1 MFAEKTRIHLWDL
14 LIIIILCRTQA
25 LHATLTNPEHFF
37 HDLMRIFVDCF
48 TYTASLK
55 TEVCKS
61 FYEIYTAEKPT
72 PLLIKLYPG
81 FIGKSSFSIETE
93 IYNAK
98 NKELYVRHITVFVT
112 VDKKTR
118 KSTPLPDWFIDKY
131 ASVLS
136 GTKLTL
142 PKLVQPQSDLIANYS
157 TSVKIVY
164 SDIDSLGHANFTTYI
179 KYAMQAAMEASA
191 NGKFHGLFKVPHM
204 DYIAKNITVSYLGEC
219 KVGDVLA
226 INAWQ
231 NLENKQKCYVDISRN
246 GKSINQ
252 ITMEFYENELLS
264 RM

>member
-1 MFAEKTRIHLWDL
+1 MKVYL
-14 LIIIILCRTQA
+14 
-25 LHATLTNPEHFF
+25 
-37 HDLMRIFVDCF
+37 DCIW
-48 TYTASLK
+48 YVASLK

-61 FYEIYTAEKPT
+61 FYYMYTAVQPT
-72 PLLIKLYPG
+72 PLLIRVSPG
-81 FIGKSSFSIETE
+81 FIGRSSFSLETE
-93 IYNAK
+93 IYNA
-98 NKELYVRHITVFVT
+98 NYKELYVQHVAEFAS

-142 PKLVQPQSDLIANYS
+142 PKLLQPQSDLIANYS
-157 TSVKIVY
+157 TGVKVSY
-164 SDIDSLGHANFTTYI
+164 SDIDFLGHTNFSTYI

-204 DYIAKNITVSYLGEC
+204 DYIAKNITVSYLGES
-219 KVGDVLA
+219 KVGDVLD
-226 INAWQ
+226 INVWQ
-231 NLENKQKCYVDISRN
+231 NLENKQKFHCDISRN

-252 ITMEFYENELLS
+252 ITIEFYENELHS